1 MSDAMFSKRASLDF
15 TPNRQAEALAE
26 LRARGTPVIDLTLSN
41 PTEAGFVYPEG
52 LLVPLAQPA
61 ALRYEPSA
69 LGLADA
75 RDAVSAEYARRGID
89 VPAGR
94 TLLTAST
101 SEAYSFLFKLL
112 CEPGDELLVPAPSY
126 PLFEHL
132 TRLDSV
138 NAVTY
143 PLEYH
148 GRWSIDLGALRRALT
163 PSTRAVLVVSP
174 NNPTGSFMSQYELA
188 ELATICAQHELALI
202 GDEVFADYVF
212 DDAGGGPGVLQQEE
226 ALAFAL
232 GGLSK
237 SAGLPQVK
245 LGWIGLGGPAALVS
259 ESLTR
264 LELICDTYLS
274 VSTPVQHAV
283 TSLLASAPGIREQ
296 VRRRCTRNRTELKA
310 RLDSAKDIS
319 LLEADG
325 GWYAVLRVPATR
337 TEEQLALELLLK
349 DHVLVHP
356 GYFFDFATEAFVI
369 ISLLPRADD
378 FDRGI
383 SRLISRASVA

>member
-26 LRARGTPVIDLTLSN
+26 LRAQGTPVIDLTLSN

-75 RDAVSAEYARRGID
+75 REAVSGEYARRGID
-89 VPAGR
+89 VPSGR
-94 TLLTAST
+94 ILLTAST

-148 GRWSIDLGALRRALT
+148 GRWSIDLGAL
-163 PSTRAVLVVSP
+163 
-174 NNPTGSFMSQYELA
+174 
-188 ELATICAQHELALI
+188 
-202 GDEVFADYVF
+202 
-212 DDAGGGPGVLQQEE
+212 
-226 ALAFAL
+226 
-232 GGLSK
+232 
-237 SAGLPQVK
+237 
-245 LGWIGLGGPAALVS
+245 
-259 ESLTR
+259 
-264 LELICDTYLS
+264 
-274 VSTPVQHAV
+274 
-283 TSLLASAPGIREQ
+283 
-296 VRRRCTRNRTELKA
+296 
-310 RLDSAKDIS
+310 
-319 LLEADG
+319 
-325 GWYAVLRVPATR
+325 
-337 TEEQLALELLLK
+337 
-349 DHVLVHP
+349 
-356 GYFFDFATEAFVI
+356 
-369 ISLLPRADD
+369 
-378 FDRGI
+378 
-383 SRLISRASVA
+383 